1 MAAVTLADM
10 AAQEKEPLRK
20 MIMAELLRQSDLI
33 GVVPFENASSF
44 DSILTRWHSLPTVGW
59 RNLNEGYE
67 TSKGTTEQVTETIYF
82 IGGDIEIDRQM
93 KKVTNLLEPVESTQ
107 RKMKMAAM
115 AYAYNNTF
123 INGSHLVDPKQF
135 PGIAVRLAGLPA
147 RQTIYASDLAT
158 STVLPVLANQVN
170 ADRFLDQLWRLES
183 LVEGKPT
190 HYFMNSRTLWGLKS
204 TLRRSG
210 WLDTT
215 KDSFDRE
222 FTTFGG
228 ALLVD
233 VGLSGFLTP
242 ATTEAALEVISNV
255 EVAGD
260 GGLDSTSIY
269 AVNMEIG
276 RGCHG
281 IKLGDM
287 DIYDPLVGGERESG
301 PQTLLRVDWGV
312 GLANWSNYSI
322 ARLWNFGMVYA

>member
-33 GVVPFENASSF
+33 GVIPFEEASSF
-44 DSILTRWHSLPTVGW
+44 DSILVRWKDLPSVSW
-59 RNLNEGYE
+59 RNLGEGY
-67 TSKGTTEQVTETIYF
+67 TATKGTTEQVTESIYF
-82 IGGDIEIDRQM
+82 LGGDIEIDRQF
-93 KKVTNLLEPVESTQ
+93 KKVQNLLEPIESTQ

-115 AYAYNNTF
+115 AYEFNNTF
-123 INGSHLVDPKQF
+123 INGDHTVDPKQYE
-135 PGIAVRLAGLPA
+135 GIKKRLAGLA
-147 RQTIYASDLAT
+147 SRQTIYATANPTD
-158 STVLPVLANQVN
+158 TVLPVLKDQTN
-170 ADRFLDQLWRLES
+170 ADRFLDSMFLLES

-190 HYFMNSRTLWGLKS
+190 HYFMNSKTLWGLKS
-204 TLRRSG
+204 ALRRSG

-215 KDSFDRE
+215 KDAFDRE

-228 ALLVD
+228 AMLVD
-233 VGLSGFLTP
+233 VGIKADQS
-242 ATTEAALEVISNV
+242 TEIITNTET
-255 EVAGD
+255 AGD
-260 GGLDSTSIY
+260 SGADSTSIY

-287 DIYDPLVGGERESG
+287 DIYDPLVGGEKESG
-301 PQTLLRVDWGV
+301 PQTLLRVDWGI

-322 ARLWNFGMVYA
+322 ARLWNFGMVYT